1 MTERAVRCGW
11 LDQAARESLQVS
23 VVPVGSG
30 RERLGDM
37 EPLINL
43 HVAKQAIASIGLD
56 SVFGEGSRRGILVIS
71 PNTTLVTPG

>member
-11 LDQAARESLQVS
+11 LDQAAQESLQVS

-43 HVAKQAIASIGLD
+43 HVAKQAIASIDWTRSSEKDRGG
-56 SVFGEGSRRGILVIS
+56 VFW
-71 PNTTLVTPG
+71 

>member
-1 MTERAVRCGW
+1 MVERAVWCGW

-23 VVPVGSG
+23 VVLVGSG

-43 HVAKQAIASIGLD
+43 HVAKQAIASTDWTRSSEKDRVG
-56 SVFGEGSRRGILVIS
+56 VFW
-71 PNTTLVTPG
+71 

>member
-1 MTERAVRCGW
+1 MTQAWRRMDEDDRTGSSVRLVGSSG
-11 LDQAARESLQVS
+11 AGVVQVL

-43 HVAKQAIASIGLD
+43 HVAKQAIASADWTRSSEKDRGG
-56 SVFGEGSRRGILVIS
+56 VFW
-71 PNTTLVTPG
+71 